1 MAEVSQLTF
10 THKEVVTALL
20 KEQGI
25 HEGIWQL
32 IVNFSLGAAFVGP
45 TDGEMNPAAI
55 AMVNQVGI
63 QKTDKVT
70 HVSVDAAE
78 VNPRA
83 K

>member
-1 MAEVSQLTF
+1 MAEVAQLTF

-20 KEQGI
+20 KQQGI

-45 TDGEMNPAAI
+45 NDGELNPAAVVPVSHI
-55 AMVNQVGI
+55 GI
-63 QKTDKVT
+63 QKTDRVT
-70 HVSVDAAE
+70 NLSVDAAE

-83 K
+83 